1 MNPHIKQIY
10 KNMSLRHG
18 TAAALITPYK
28 TSWKTFITVIIHM
41 LRVAITFSYI
51 N

>member
-1 MNPHIKQIY
+1 MNPNIKQIY

-28 TSWKTFITVIIHM
+28 TSWKTFIAVIIHICYV
-41 LRVAITFSYI
+41 LQ
-51 N
+51 